1 MSSHVHNALLVPH
14 NGVVAVPAVS
24 SAVLQAQ
31 LPLDSGEIKAE
42 SPSHQAKGE
51 KPLSMLGAAQSPQA
65 LSLSTVLQ
73 HWSVSGLSTFDR
85 AAQGC
90 ATAIC

>member
-1 MSSHVHNALLVPH
+1 
-14 NGVVAVPAVS
+14 
-24 SAVLQAQ
+24 
-31 LPLDSGEIKAE
+31 
-42 SPSHQAKGE
+42 
-51 KPLSMLGAAQSPQA
+51 MLGAAQSPQA